1 MKKTLFFYF
10 IKEISVPFVLGILAF
25 TLVLL
30 MGRFLKLADL
40 VVAKGVPLL
49 DIIRMVI
56 YLLPSF
62 CLVTIPMA
70 FLLALLL
77 AFGRLSADNE
87 ITAMKANGI
96 SLYGML
102 PPVLLFAVLA
112 YAATTFSTIYALP
125 WGNSS
130 FKKLMFDIMETRVT
144 LSLKEKVFNDD
155 FPGIVIYAENYYPQ
169 KHTMKGIL
177 IHDERDPHEPSTI
190 FADMGVIYA
199 DPIAKVLRIEL
210 FNGGIHKLFDK
221 NVYRQIEFQDYSL
234 SINLIH
240 APKEL
245 VRNEEDLTLDEL
257 RREISSDLTTPKMRR
272 EMILELNRRIALPFA
287 CFVFAM
293 VGIPL
298 GIQNHRSGKAAGFSL
313 SIGVILIY
321 YIILSTGKT
330 LAERKL
336 FHPAVGVWAPNI
348 LLFTA
353 GLYLFRKTAIEQ
365 RIPIV
370 SFIPSL
376 TNWADRKFGLRREL
390 P

>member
-10 IKEISVPFVLGILAF
+10 LKEISVPFVLGILAF

-40 VVAKGVPLL
+40 VVSKGVPIS
-49 DIIRMVI
+49 DIVRMVI
-56 YLLPSF
+56 YLIPSF
-62 CLVTIPMA
+62 CLVTIPMS

-77 AFGRLSADNE
+77 AFGRLSADSE

-102 PPVLLFAVLA
+102 PPVLLFAVFT
-112 YAATTFSTIYALP
+112 YAATTFTTIFALP

-130 FKKLMFDIMETRVT
+130 FKKLIFDIMETRVT

-155 FPGIVIYAENYYPQ
+155 FPGIVIYADNYDPQ
-169 KHTMKGIL
+169 THTMKGIL
-177 IHDERDPHEPSTI
+177 IHDERDPRQSSTI
-190 FADMGVIYA
+190 FAKMGVIYA
-199 DPIAKVLRIEL
+199 DPIAKILRVEL
-210 FNGGIHKLFDK
+210 FNGGIHKLLG
-221 NVYRQIEFQDYSL
+221 NNNYRQIEFQDYSL
-234 SINLIH
+234 SVNLSQ
-240 APKEL
+240 APKEY
-245 VRNEEDLTLDEL
+245 VKDEQDLTLNEL
-257 RREISSDLTTPKMRR
+257 REEIISKHTTGKMRR
-272 EMILELNRRIALPFA
+272 DMIIELHRRFALPFA

-293 VGIPL
+293 VGVPL

-330 LAERKL
+330 LAEKGL
-336 FHPAVGVWAPNI
+336 CNLAVGIWAPNVI
-348 LLFTA
+348 LLTA

-365 RIPIV
+365 RIPVV

-376 TNWADRKFGLRREL
+376 MDWADRKFGLQREL